1 MPLVVAVSVFV
12 KNAWTPWKAVNF
24 INRVAKVNEYAF
36 FVAENTIM
44 VKRFP
49 SSVSDWS
56 TYLIASIAQMRR
68 LCIVT
73 EMME

>member
-1 MPLVVAVSVFV
+1 MPVVVAVSVFV
-12 KNAWTPWKAVNF
+12 KNTWTPWKAVNF
-24 INRVAKVNEYAF
+24 INRVAKVNQYGF
-36 FVAENTIM
+36 FVADTIM
-44 VKRFP
+44 VKRLP